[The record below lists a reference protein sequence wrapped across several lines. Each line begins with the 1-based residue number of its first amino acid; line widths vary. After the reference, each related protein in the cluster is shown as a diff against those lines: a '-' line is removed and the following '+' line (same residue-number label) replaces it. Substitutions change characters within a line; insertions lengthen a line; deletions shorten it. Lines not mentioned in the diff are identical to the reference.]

1 MGRRIRSG
9 QRNAASGRTPQTA
22 SGRIVTGKR
31 RPERAAAGAV
41 YRIEIAGPWELAA
54 MVALEL
60 DLRHVA
66 RRHGAAVE
74 DFRVEM

>member
-1 MGRRIRSG
+1 
-9 QRNAASGRTPQTA
+9 
-22 SGRIVTGKR
+22 
-31 RPERAAAGAV
+31 V

-60 DLRHVA
+60 DLRNLA
-66 RRHGAAVE
+66 RRHGAVVE

>member
-31 RPERAAAGAV
+31 AARAAAGAV

-54 MVALEL
+54 MAALEL

>member
-1 MGRRIRSG
+1 
-9 QRNAASGRTPQTA
+9 
-22 SGRIVTGKR
+22 
-31 RPERAAAGAV
+31 
-41 YRIEIAGPWELAA
+41 

>member
-9 QRNAASGRTPQTA
+9 QRNAASGRAPQTA
-22 SGRIVTGKR
+22 RGRIVTGKR
-31 RPERAAAGAV
+31 AARKAAGAV

-54 MVALEL
+54 MAALEL
-60 DLRHVA
+60 DLRHVT
-66 RRHGAAVE
+66 RRHGAVVE

>member
-1 MGRRIRSG
+1 MGLRIRSR
-9 QRNAASGRTPQTA
+9 QRNAASGRAPQTP

-31 RPERAAAGAV
+31 AAHKAAGAV

-60 DLRHVA
+60 DLRNLA
-66 RRHGAAVE
+66 RRHGAVVE
-74 DFRVEM
+74 DFCVEM